1 VTAPSPQGPR
11 ATPLFTVTESGTKYR
26 QATLAGQVRDT
37 LAALGT
43 TGKPFATGPQ
53 TPTLAGCVQH
63 LTGGPSP
70 RLVDRATYQGTAAY
84 VIASSSHI
92 WVVGTGCTAADAQLV
107 ESVSLAG

>member
-1 VTAPSPQGPR
+1 VTGPQ

-26 QATLAGQVRDT
+26 QATLGAQVRGT
-37 LAALGT
+37 LTARGA

-53 TPTLAGCVQH
+53 TPALASCVLH

-92 WVVGTGCTAADAQLV
+92 WVVGTGCTAADPQLV
-107 ESVSLAG
+107 ASVPLAG